1 MSSMTRSIKR
11 GILFNHM
18 NKQQKKMW
26 SSLPAL
32 RKREYEKEVG
42 KEIEIDRKFNKKS

>member
-1 MSSMTRSIKR
+1 MSSVARSIKR
-11 GILFNHM
+11 GILFDHM
-18 NKQQKKMW
+18 NEQQRKIW

-42 KEIEIDRKFNKKS
+42 KEISEKFRKWP